1 MCYRK
6 ARRLRVDRHE
16 SAAEIDALLALSESI
31 PVVMTV
37 SQSLYGSSMN
47 THSSDWQRAL
57 TIDTCGEYETTT
69 SRKR

>member
-37 SQSLYGSSMN
+37 SQSLYGSTLDAGRSPE
-47 THSSDWQRAL
+47 WQRAMADPYSL
-57 TIDTCGEYETTT
+57 FKCERR
-69 SRKR
+69 RK